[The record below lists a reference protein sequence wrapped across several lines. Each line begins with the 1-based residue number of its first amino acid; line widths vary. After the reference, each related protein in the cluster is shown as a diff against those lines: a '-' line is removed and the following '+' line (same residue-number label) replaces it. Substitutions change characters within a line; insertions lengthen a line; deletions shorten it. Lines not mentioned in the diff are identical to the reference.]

1 MTDTRSSPAT
11 ATLLPCP
18 FCGKEPVFL
27 ATSEDD
33 SFVRYYEVRCDHCG
47 IEVSEEYKSETIE
60 RWNTRA
66 DPPVLTDEAARAPY
80 AWAVERPT
88 DPTFPRVCWTKEVA
102 DALVQHVNVAPPATV
117 MPLYVGAAQGK
128 PGPFRWRHKK
138 RGSTYVEIGRGNLQI
153 ATDPVEEDDRVVIYQ
168 SEADGRL
175 WVRGESEFQDG
186 RFEALPMTSTDCC
199 PQCGR
204 EKCGCTFS
212 SPNREAGK

>member
-1 MTDTRSSPAT
+1 MKHQSSSPDSEG
-11 ATLLPCP
+11 LLPCP
-18 FCGKEPVFL
+18 FCGSAPVTERTGFSGR
-27 ATSEDD
+27 AMYIYCINDNGCPRPKAIGETVEKA
-33 SFVRYYEVRCDHCG
+33 
-47 IEVSEEYKSETIE
+47 IEN
-60 RWNTRA
+60 WNLRS
-66 DPPVLTDEAARAPY
+66 PVEAARAPY

-186 RFEALPMTSTDCC
+186 RFEALPMTST
-199 PQCGR
+199 
-204 EKCGCTFS
+204 
-212 SPNREAGK
+212 NRGSTDNG